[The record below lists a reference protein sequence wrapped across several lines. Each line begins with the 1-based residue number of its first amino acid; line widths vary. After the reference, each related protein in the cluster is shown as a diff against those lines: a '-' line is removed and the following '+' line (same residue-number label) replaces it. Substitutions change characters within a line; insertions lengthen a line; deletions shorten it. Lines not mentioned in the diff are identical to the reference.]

1 MSLDEPERTK
11 ANVVQHDI
19 RDDRKLHEK
28 KIPIL
33 LKKDSGSSTPEF
45 GDTPAVVHVY
55 NEMTVWFLD

>member
-28 KIPIL
+28 KIPNFAQEGFWIV
-33 LKKDSGSSTPEF
+33 DSRIRRHSRRRPC
-45 GDTPAVVHVY
+45 V
-55 NEMTVWFLD
+55 